1 MAVKV
6 LRTLSMDEAN
16 VLVDRLGSPRG
27 PCKSVSLFPR
37 ALFYI
42 RIPERAGTSNEQ
54 MCAGAK
60 RYLVNYASQE
70 PDILCVYLFVCLFV
84 SFISFFLVEFLSE
97 NQKGL
102 VFSE

>member
-1 MAVKV
+1 
-6 LRTLSMDEAN
+6 
-16 VLVDRLGSPRG
+16 
-27 PCKSVSLFPR
+27 
-37 ALFYI
+37 
-42 RIPERAGTSNEQ
+42 